1 MASTIVDATSGAL
14 RVVRQGAVTLEQLRE
29 VAPVL
34 GPDDELAAEAAPEG
48 QGPPTDALADAS
60 TETRGSGDAGEPEA
74 NGG

>member
-1 MASTIVDATSGAL
+1 M
-14 RVVRQGAVTLEQLRE
+14 TLEQLRE

-48 QGPPTDALADAS
+48 PGPAPTDALADAS